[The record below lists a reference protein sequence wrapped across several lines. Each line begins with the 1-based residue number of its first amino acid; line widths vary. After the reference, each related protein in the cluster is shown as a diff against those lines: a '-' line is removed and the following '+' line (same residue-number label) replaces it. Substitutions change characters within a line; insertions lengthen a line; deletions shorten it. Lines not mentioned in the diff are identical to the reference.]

1 LKNMK
6 ILHIITADSGGAAKA
21 CIRLHKALLK
31 GGVSSDVLVYMR
43 KNYDVP
49 RVHQLNEH
57 KYYSCLR
64 EKLEYL
70 KMGVCPG
77 IHKLLTLNRP
87 KGFEIFTSPHSLVDF
102 TNHPLYR
109 KADIVHL
116 HWVSYVFG
124 FKSFFRKNTK
134 PIVWTQ
140 HDMNAFTGGCHH
152 ADDCELYQSD
162 CDKCPQ
168 LNTPFTGLAKK
179 YLKNKREALKNISGI
194 HIVSPS
200 GWMGDCV
207 SKSALLKDCFQRI
220 IPNGLD
226 LNVFGNSD
234 KSEARQI
241 LGLPEKDPIILFVAD
256 SVGNKR
262 KGMDVLS
269 KALKILG
276 KNYQIALCTVGKK
289 MQFDNSG
296 NIYQFGFVADEK
308 KMALLYSAADV
319 TVVPSKIESFGQ
331 VSAESMACGTGAVA
345 FGIGGSLDV
354 IDHKLNGYLAEAYDP
369 QDLAEG
375 IMYALEN
382 RKILGDEAVKKIKH
396 YFDIENVAKQHIE
409 LYKKILNI

>member
-1 LKNMK
+1 MN

-31 GGVSSDVLVYMR
+31 DGVSSDVLVYMR

-57 KYYSCLR
+57 KNYSYFR
-64 EKLEYL
+64 EKLDYL

-87 KGFEIFTSPHSLVDF
+87 KGFEIFTSPNSLVGF
-102 TNHPLYR
+102 TNHPLYQE
-109 KADIVHL
+109 ADIVHL
-116 HWVSYVFG
+116 HWVSYVFD

-134 PIVWTQ
+134 PVVWTQ

-152 ADDCELYQSD
+152 ADDCDLYKSD
-162 CDKCPQ
+162 CNKCPQ
-168 LNTPFTGLAKK
+168 LNAPFVGLAKK
-179 YLKNKREALKNISGI
+179 YLKSKKDALKDISDI

-200 GWMGDCV
+200 KWMGDCV
-207 SKSALLKDCFQRI
+207 SKSALLQGCSQQI

-226 LNVFGNSD
+226 LNVFRSSD
-234 KSEARQI
+234 KSEARQK
-241 LGLPEKDPIILFVAD
+241 LGLPEKDPVILFVAD

-269 KALKILG
+269 KALNILG
-276 KNYQIALCTVGKK
+276 KNNQIALCTIGKK
-289 MQFDNSG
+289 MQSDNYR
-296 NIYQFGFVADEK
+296 NLYQFGFVSDEK
-308 KMALLYSAADV
+308 TMALLYSAADV

-331 VSAESMACGTGAVA
+331 VAAESMACGIAAVA

-354 IDHKLNGYLAEAYDP
+354 IDHKLNGYLAQAYDP
-369 QDLAEG
+369 QDLADG

-382 RKILGDEAVKKIKH
+382 RKILGDEAVKKIEH
-396 YFDIENVAKQHIE
+396 YFDIENVTKQHIE